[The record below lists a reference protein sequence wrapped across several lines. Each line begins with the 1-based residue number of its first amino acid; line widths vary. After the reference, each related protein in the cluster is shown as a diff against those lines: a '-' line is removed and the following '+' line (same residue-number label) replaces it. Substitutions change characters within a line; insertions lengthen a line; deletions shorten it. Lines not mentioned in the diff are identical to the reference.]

1 MINLRYHIVS
11 LTAVFLALIIGIL
24 MGTTVVSKATV
35 DGLRSNLH
43 RAEVRSEAVHQRN
56 DELTRQLSQRREI
69 DQATDKALTSQ
80 ALTPTVEGTLEDV
93 PVLVVASSG
102 ASDDLVRRAIT
113 SLQSAG
119 ANVDGT
125 LILDEH
131 LAPDKLDVEQ
141 LGAIVGANGDRVLP
155 TLIRKLANDFA
166 SAAGDAGHEDAHE
179 TTTTSTPGATATIA
193 PPIPTTRTEQSTTT
207 TSTTLP
213 APVEPDLI
221 SALRRDGYLDF
232 RPVDGQPNNQ
242 SVLASPNMQ
251 QGIGYRYV
259 FLSGANPS
267 VPDSAILIPLI
278 ATLAR
283 DGSVPLVAASTP
295 SDENGTD
302 RDVFLGPLLQ
312 HKDVKGKVSTVD
324 NLDGYTGMVALAFAL
339 RNAGQNHFGNFG
351 VGDTASSVLPP
362 YRL

>member
-56 DELTRQLSQRREI
+56 DELAGQLSQRRKV
-69 DQATDKALTSQ
+69 DQATDKALTAQ

-93 PVLVVASSG
+93 PVLIVASSG

-113 SLQSAG
+113 ALQSAG

-125 LILDEH
+125 LVLDEH
-131 LAPDKLDVEQ
+131 LSPDKLDVEQ
-141 LGAIVGANGDRVLP
+141 LGLLVGASGDRVLP
-155 TLIRKLANDFA
+155 TFIRKLADDFA
-166 SAAGDAGHEDAHE
+166 SAAGDADQEDTHE
-179 TTTTSTPGATATIA
+179 TTTTTQGATATIA

-232 RPVDGQPNNQ
+232 RPLDGQPNNQ
-242 SVLASPNMQ
+242 SVLTSPNMQ
-251 QGIGYRYV
+251 RGIGYRYV
-259 FLSGANPS
+259 FLSGPKPS
-267 VPDSAILIPLI
+267 VPDNAILIPLI
-278 ATLAR
+278 ANLAQ
-283 DGSVPLVAASTP
+283 DGSVPMVAASAP

-312 HKDVKGKVSTVD
+312 HKNVKGHVSTVD
-324 NLDGYTGMVALAFAL
+324 NLDGFAGMVALAFAL